1 MKLVKVEHSTDK
13 DNHGSLSRITLDM
26 KFDDFHTI
34 LGALSHAILATK
46 KELTTVHE
54 LNREIVE
61 SILQDQLETQ
71 ELFSALYQLRLKG

>member
-1 MKLVKVEHSTDK
+1 MKLVKVEHSREE
-13 DNHGSLSRITLDM
+13 DNVSVSRVTIDM
-26 KFDDFHTI
+26 HLEDFHTVM
-34 LGALSHAILATK
+34 GALSHAILATK

-71 ELFSALYQLRLKG
+71 ELFRALYQLRLKG